1 MDLIRMK
8 TSFYLIL
15 MISFLVSS
23 FITKDEINSQIFT
36 SLSIIIGVLALKSS
50 SPKNSKENE

>member
-1 MDLIRMK
+1 MN
-8 TSFYLIL
+8 LIL
-15 MISFLVSS
+15 IKISIYLLLVIAFLVSA

-36 SLSIIIGVLALKSS
+36 SLSIIIGVLAFKLS

>member
-1 MDLIRMK
+1 MNLIRIK
-8 TSFYLIL
+8 TSIYLLL
-15 MISFLVSS
+15 MIAFLVTA

-36 SLSIIIGVLALKSS
+36 SLSIIIGVIAFKST

>member
-1 MDLIRMK
+1 MDLIRIK
-8 TSFYLIL
+8 TSIYLLL
-15 MISFLVSS
+15 MIAFLVTA

-36 SLSIIIGVLALKSS
+36 SLSIIIGVIAFKST

>member
-1 MDLIRMK
+1 MK
-8 TSFYLIL
+8 TSFYLML
-15 MISFLVSS
+15 MISFLVSA
-23 FITKDEINSQIFT
+23 FITRDEINSQIFT

>member
-8 TSFYLIL
+8 TSFYLML
-15 MISFLVSS
+15 MIAFLVTA

>member
-15 MISFLVSS
+15 MISFLVLA

>member
-1 MDLIRMK
+1 MDLIRIK
-8 TSFYLIL
+8 TSIYLLL
-15 MISFLVSS
+15 MIAFLVTA

-36 SLSIIIGVLALKSS
+36 SLSIIIGVIPFKST

>member
-1 MDLIRMK
+1 MDLIQIK
-8 TSFYLIL
+8 TSIYLLL
-15 MISFLVSS
+15 MIAFLVTA

-36 SLSIIIGVLALKSS
+36 SLSIIIGVIAFKST

>member
-1 MDLIRMK
+1 MDLIRIK
-8 TSFYLIL
+8 TSIYLLL
-15 MISFLVSS
+15 MIAFFVKA

-36 SLSIIIGVLALKSS
+36 SLSIIIGVLAFIST

>member
-1 MDLIRMK
+1 
-8 TSFYLIL
+8 
-15 MISFLVSS
+15 MIAFFVKA

-36 SLSIIIGVLALKSS
+36 SLSIIIGVLAFIST

>member
-8 TSFYLIL
+8 TSFYLIV
-15 MISFLVSS
+15 MISFLVSA

-36 SLSIIIGVLALKSS
+36 SLSIIIGVLAFKSS

>member
-1 MDLIRMK
+1 MDLIQIK
-8 TSFYLIL
+8 TSIYLLL
-15 MISFLVSS
+15 MIAFLVKA

-36 SLSIIIGVLALKSS
+36 SLSIIIGVIAFKST

>member
-1 MDLIRMK
+1 MK

>member
-1 MDLIRMK
+1 MK

-15 MISFLVSS
+15 MIAFLVTA
-23 FITKDEINSQIFT
+23 FITKNEINSQIFT
-36 SLSIIIGVLALKSS
+36 SLSIIIGVLAFKSS

>member
-15 MISFLVSS
+15 MIAFLVTA
-23 FITKDEINSQIFT
+23 FIMEDEINSQIFT